1 MPKIGDRADEQPGHV
16 EDSVSNALN
25 AIPAEARAVIVD
37 ELTHRDPG
45 LLADLRA
52 TQEPTTEQRA
62 AVNELLAR
70 AVIRSMGA
78 DWVPNAHGLAV
89 ERAVKAFLESWPL
102 NE

>member
-1 MPKIGDRADEQPGHV
+1 M
-16 EDSVSNALN
+16 
-25 AIPAEARAVIVD
+25 IVD

-78 DWVPNAHGLAV
+78 DWVPNARGLAV
-89 ERAVKAFLESWPL
+89 ERAVKVFLENWPL

>member
-1 MPKIGDRADEQPGHV
+1 MPKSGDRADEQPGHV

-37 ELTHRDPG
+37 ELTHRDPA
-45 LLADLRA
+45 LLADLRG
-52 TQEPTTEQRA
+52 TQEPTNEQRA